1 MPRTRRTTTTYV
13 LNQPFGTLLNLCFLI
28 FNVVMFPWV
37 MLVIGVLNSAN
48 APNLLAHVPAD
59 TLASLKSVSPPI
71 VFLTLF
77 VGNGALM
84 VLGMVLPGTKVVTTK

>member
-1 MPRTRRTTTTYV
+1 MPRTRRTTTYV
-13 LNQPFGTLLNLCFLI
+13 LNQPFGTLLNLCFLL

-37 MLVIGVLNSAN
+37 MLVIGIFNNS
-48 APNLLAHVPAD
+48 PNLLAHVPAD
-59 TLASLKSVSPPI
+59 ILASLKSVSPPI

-77 VGNGALM
+77 IGNGALM

>member
-13 LNQPFGTLLNLCFLI
+13 LNQPFGTLLNLCFLLY
-28 FNVVMFPWV
+28 NLVMIPWV
-37 MLVIGVLNSAN
+37 MLVIGVLNN

-59 TLASLKSVSPPI
+59 TLASLRSVSPPI
-71 VFLTLF
+71 VFLALF
-77 VGNGALM
+77 VGNGILM

>member
-13 LNQPFGTLLNLCFLI
+13 LNQPFGTLLNLCFLL

-37 MLVIGVLNSAN
+37 LLVIGILDS
-48 APNLLAHVPAD
+48 APNLLANVPAD
-59 TLASLKSVSPPI
+59 TLALLKSVSPPI

-77 VGNGALM
+77 VGNGVLM
-84 VLGMVLPGTKVVTTK
+84 ALGMILPGTKIVTTK

>member
-13 LNQPFGTLLNLCFLI
+13 LNQPFGTLLNLCFLL

-37 MLVIGVLNSAN
+37 LLVIGILNN

-77 VGNGALM
+77 VGNGVLM
-84 VLGMVLPGTKVVTTK
+84 VLCMVLPGTKVVTTK